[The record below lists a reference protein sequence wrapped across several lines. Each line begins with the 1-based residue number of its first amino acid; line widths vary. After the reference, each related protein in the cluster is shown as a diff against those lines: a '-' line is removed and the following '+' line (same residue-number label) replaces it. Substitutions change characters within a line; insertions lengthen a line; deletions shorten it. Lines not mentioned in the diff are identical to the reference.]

1 MHQNIVF
8 TLFSTI
14 ISPSRMA
21 ADLPYMSHLAGHMYQ
36 VGCMNHRTA
45 RTLLH
50 PSVRLSH
57 CVVLSTTRFAEPV
70 ERRGQGGIFPPDMGR
85 FRSKTCSFKCHVL
98 LLAPLRFC
106 RPSAASERPLYLTT
120 VWVCFCSG
128 WPRSG
133 NEKWKDS
140 QNSFRIIHFMA
151 SWSWRRT
158 TFFFL

>member
-8 TLFSTI
+8 TLCSSI
-14 ISPSRMA
+14 IGPSRMA

-70 ERRGQGGIFPPDMGR
+70 EQRGQGGMFPPDLGR
-85 FRSKTCSFKCHVL
+85 FRRAKTSSAMFYCL
-98 LLAPLRFC
+98 LPSDFADLPTPLKGLF
-106 RPSAASERPLYLTT
+106 
-120 VWVCFCSG
+120 
-128 WPRSG
+128 
-133 NEKWKDS
+133 
-140 QNSFRIIHFMA
+140 I
-151 SWSWRRT
+151 
-158 TFFFL
+158 

>member
-1 MHQNIVF
+1 MKNYWKLHQNIVF
-8 TLFSTI
+8 TLCSSI

-70 ERRGQGGIFPPDMGR
+70 EPRGQWRIFPPYLGR
-85 FRSKTCSFKCHVL
+85 FRNKTSSFKCHVL
-98 LLAPLRFC
+98 LLTACSPQISQTFRRLWK
-106 RPSAASERPLYLTT
+106 ASLFNDCL
-120 VWVCFCSG
+120 SL
-128 WPRSG
+128 
-133 NEKWKDS
+133 
-140 QNSFRIIHFMA
+140 
-151 SWSWRRT
+151 
-158 TFFFL
+158 FL